1 MQGGRA
7 LLPKSLN
14 RGVATAV
21 ALTIA
26 FALTTPAALRADEFA
41 RPGITF
47 SRVDW
52 RAALDQLRTEMS
64 VRPEVQAYLTFP
76 SAGRPDPFDRRR
88 TPAWTEL
95 NAATSPL
102 FATIRNSSVPVLLPF
117 DVASFL
123 ADRMTD
129 APNLVPAHYQSGFGN
144 ADFFEAGP
152 SGYDAVFTLPLDARV
167 DLPTRV
173 FERPVEVQ
181 ITGSLLTYNIDDPAG
196 GKGETVKSLAGSY
209 PDVRRFVRE
218 GFVRYS
224 FTKFGVPYVV
234 SILCLD
240 SVARSRRLSCREASP
255 IAEYFIKSLR
265 VAGGMP
271 ARSRTPIAGGS
282 DTDRPQQI
290 SPEFTYRPSGQ
301 LIARSGYRS
310 FGGKPDSNVYAQIRF
325 PLQETPAYANS
336 QQYVNRDD
344 CDRNGTRCRNGD
356 DQSSTQPTTDVT
368 ANGNYIWQDNFC
380 ESRGFEVGQC
390 PGGWGHQGQDIRPAT
405 CALRAERCVPGRH
418 PTVAVRDGVLVRGRT
433 DQAAFVLVNERNEH
447 IRFRYMHMEPSQMNA
462 DGVLFGRRVAEG
474 EKIGAVSNYMDR
486 AAGTST
492 HLHFDIQVFT
502 RDGWVWVNP
511 YTTLIASYEHLVGA
525 RGKLFGTEPTIE
537 TVAPTPAPH
546 PLGAAGDHAEA
557 VVQTRAVP

>member
-1 MQGGRA
+1 LRGVRA
-7 LLPKSLN
+7 LLPKSLQQ
-14 RGVATAV
+14 GVATVA
-21 ALTIA
+21 ALTII
-26 FALTTPAALRADEFA
+26 FVLTTSSDLRADEFV

-52 RAALDQLRTEMS
+52 RAALDQLRTEMA
-64 VRPEVQAYLTFP
+64 VKPEVQTYLAFP
-76 SAGRPDPFDRRR
+76 NAGRPDPFNIRR

-102 FATIRNSSVPVLLPF
+102 FAAIRNSSVPVLLPF
-117 DVASFL
+117 DVASYL
-123 ADRMTD
+123 TDRMTD
-129 APNLVPAHYQSGFGN
+129 APNLIPAHYQSGFGN
-144 ADFFEAGP
+144 ADSFEAGP

-173 FERPVEVQ
+173 FERPVEVH

-255 IAEYFIKSLR
+255 IAEYFIKALR
-265 VAGGMP
+265 IAGGMP
-271 ARSRTPIAGGS
+271 ARSRVPIAVSG
-282 DTDRPQQI
+282 DADRPQQA
-290 SPEFTYRPSGQ
+290 SPEFAYRPSGQ
-301 LIARSGYRS
+301 LIARSGYRT
-310 FGGKPDSNVYAQIRF
+310 FGGKPDSTVYAQIRF

-336 QQYVNRDD
+336 QQFVNRDD
-344 CDRNGTRCRNGD
+344 CGRNGTRCQRGD
-356 DQSSTQPTTDVT
+356 EQPSTEVA
-368 ANGNYIWQDNFC
+368 ANGTYIWQDNFC
-380 ESRGFEVGQC
+380 EGRGFAVGQC
-390 PGGWGHQGQDIRPAT
+390 PGGWGHQGQDIRPST
-405 CALRAERCVPGRH
+405 CALRAERCAAGRH
-418 PTVAVRDGVLVRGRT
+418 PTVAVRDGVLVRART

-502 RDGWVWVNP
+502 RDGWIWVNP
-511 YTTLIASYEHLVGA
+511 YTTLIASYEHLIGA
-525 RGKLFGTEPTIE
+525 RGRLYGSEPTIE
-537 TVAPTPAPH
+537 TVTPSP
-546 PLGAAGDHAEA
+546 PPRSLDTSGDHAEA
-557 VVQTRAVP
+557 VVQTKAVP